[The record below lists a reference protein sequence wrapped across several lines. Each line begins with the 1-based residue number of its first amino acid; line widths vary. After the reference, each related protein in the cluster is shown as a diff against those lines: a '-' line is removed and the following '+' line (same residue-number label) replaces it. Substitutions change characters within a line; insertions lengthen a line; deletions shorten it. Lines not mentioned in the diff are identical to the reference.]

1 MRPSTT
7 YLAAVSLLASVSSTS
22 PTRSETQLPFLT
34 AANNADTLSRTFS
47 RVYGSN
53 NATYGPVPKEEQLFQ
68 IEFLEIAPSPFEVCA
83 PESHKK
89 PLLADRFMLTPTAL
103 AATASSSPG

>member
-68 IEFLEIAPSPFEVCA
+68 IEFLEIAPSPFEVYA

-89 PLLADRFMLTPTAL
+89 PLLTNRSMLTPTAP
-103 AATASSSPG
+103 AATPSSSPG